1 VRGFGEMQREEIMR
15 HIAGIVLW
23 LCLPAGAA
31 HALMAPEYYRQA
43 RAEAP
48 YHVQVAID
56 KVTLP
61 DSEIGSCLV
70 AGRVVEA
77 FKDDGGRLAV
87 DTPVSFGVAC
97 YRDNAEMPIGGV
109 LWTRLEALKSARFIE
124 VYLVEDG
131 QGFDV
136 ALWNSRIIS
145 APSDEPQFPVD

>member
-1 VRGFGEMQREEIMR
+1 MR
-15 HIAGIVLW
+15 HLAGIFLW
-23 LCLPAGAA
+23 LGLLTSAA
-31 HALMAPEYYRQA
+31 SALMAPEYYRQA

-70 AGRVVEA
+70 AGKVVET
-77 FKDDGGRLAV
+77 FKDEGGRLAPGV
-87 DTPVSFGVAC
+87 SVSFGVAC
-97 YRDNAEMPIGGV
+97 YRANAEVPVGGV
-109 LWTRLEALKSARFIE
+109 IWTGIEALEKARFIE

-136 ALWNSRIIS
+136 ALWNSRIVE
-145 APSDEPQFPVD
+145 APTEEPQFPVD

>member
-1 VRGFGEMQREEIMR
+1 MR
-15 HIAGIVLW
+15 HLAGIFLW
-23 LCLPAGAA
+23 LGLLTSAA
-31 HALMAPEYYRQA
+31 SALMAPEYYRQA

-70 AGRVVEA
+70 AGKVVET
-77 FKDDGGRLAV
+77 FKDEGGRLAPGV
-87 DTPVSFGVAC
+87 PVSFGVAC
-97 YRDNAEMPIGGV
+97 YRANAEVPVGGV
-109 LWTRLEALKSARFIE
+109 IWTGIEALEKARFIE

-136 ALWNSRIIS
+136 ALWNSRIVE
-145 APSDEPQFPVD
+145 APTEEPQFPVD

>member
-1 VRGFGEMQREEIMR
+1 MR

-23 LCLPAGAA
+23 LCLLASAAG
-31 HALMAPEYYRQA
+31 ALMAPEYYRQA

-56 KVTLP
+56 KVTWP
-61 DSEIGSCLV
+61 DSEVGSCLV
-70 AGRVVEA
+70 AGTVVET

-87 DTPVSFGVAC
+87 GTPVSFGVAC
-97 YRDNAEMPIGGV
+97 YRDNAEVPVGGV
-109 LWTRLEALKSARFIE
+109 IWTRIAALETARFIE

-136 ALWNSRIIS
+136 ALWNSRIV
-145 APSDEPQFPVD
+145 ATPTKDPQFPID